1 MNLTC
6 IECQNDYDPRDTRF
20 LCDCGGLLDVRL
32 DLQGCTVSR
41 EVLDSRLAA
50 AALPGGSGV
59 WRYRELLPPIPDE
72 YIVSKDEGNTNLYTD
87 ARLNAWTGCDG
98 LHLKHEG
105 ENPTGSFKDRGMT
118 VGMSHARWTGARRVA
133 CASTGNTSASVSAYA
148 AAAGIQ
154 GLTFVPEGKLALGK
168 LAQTLGYGARTV
180 QVRGDFDDAM
190 KLVRQLA
197 NRDGIGLLNSLNPYR
212 LEGQKSIV
220 FEILQQLG
228 WNVPDWIVV
237 PGGNLGN
244 TSAFGKALQELQQVG
259 LIRKMP
265 RLAVIQAAGANPFYQ
280 AFQDDFRS
288 FTPVVADTLATAI
301 RIGNPVNYPKAVRSL
316 QWTDGVV
323 EQVTDD
329 EILEAKHRVDTVG
342 IGCEPASAA
351 SVAGTRKLV
360 SQGTIRA
367 DDEVVAILT
376 GHLLKDPD
384 AILQHRE
391 RFGITLETV
400 EPNLDAVTRLL
411 ER

>member
-6 IECQNDYDPRDTRF
+6 MECNSSYDPKDTRF

-32 DLQGCTVSR
+32 DLEGVAVSR
-41 EVLDSRLAA
+41 EVLDARLAG

-59 WRYRELLPPIPDE
+59 WRYRELLPSIPDE
-72 YIVSKDEGNTNLYTD
+72 HIVSKGEGNTNLYAD
-87 ARLNAWTGCDG
+87 KRLHAWTGCDG

-118 VGMSHARWTGARRVA
+118 VGMSHARWTGARSVA

-168 LAQTLGYGARTV
+168 LVQTMGYGARTV

-190 KLVRQLA
+190 RLVQQVA
-197 NRDGIGLLNSLNPYR
+197 GGGGVGLLNSLNPYR
-212 LEGQKSIV
+212 LEGQKSII
-220 FEILQQLG
+220 FEILQQLD
-228 WNVPDWIVV
+228 WSVPDWIVV

-244 TSAFGKALQELQQVG
+244 TSSFGKALHELRQVG
-259 LIRKMP
+259 LIKKMP

-280 AFQDDFRS
+280 AFRDGFRS
-288 FTPVVADTLATAI
+288 FTPVAADTVATAI

-316 QWTDGVV
+316 EWTDGVV
-323 EQVTDD
+323 EQVTDE
-329 EILEAKHRVDTVG
+329 EILEAKNRVDTVG

-351 SVAGTRKLV
+351 SLAGLRKLV
-360 SQGTIRA
+360 SRGTVRA
-367 DDEVVAILT
+367 GDGVVAVLT
-376 GHLLKDPD
+376 GHILKDPD
-384 AILQHRE
+384 SILDHQE
-391 RFGITLETV
+391 RFGISLETV
-400 EPNLDAVTRLL
+400 EPDIDAVTRLL
-411 ER
+411 GG

>member
-6 IECQNDYDPRDTRF
+6 MECNSTYDPKDTRF
-20 LCDCGGLLDVRL
+20 LCDCGGLLDVAL
-32 DLQGCTVSR
+32 DLQDAAVSR
-41 EVLDSRLAA
+41 ETLDARLAG

-72 YIVSKDEGNTNLYTD
+72 HIVSKDEGNTNLYTD
-87 ARLNAWTGCDG
+87 ARLSAWTGCDG

-118 VGMSHARWTGARRVA
+118 VGMSHARWTGARTVA

-148 AAAGIQ
+148 AAAGMH
-154 GLTFVPEGKLALGK
+154 GLTFVPEGQLALGK
-168 LAQTLGYGARTV
+168 LAQTMGYGARTV

-190 KLVRQLA
+190 KLVRQVA
-197 NRDGIGLLNSLNPYR
+197 ERGDVALLNSLNPYR

-220 FEILQQLG
+220 FEILQQLE
-228 WNVPDWIVV
+228 WSVPDWIVV

-244 TSAFGKALQELQQVG
+244 TSSFGKALRELQQVG
-259 LIRKMP
+259 LIQKMP

-280 AFQDDFRS
+280 AFRDGFRS
-288 FTPVVADTLATAI
+288 LTPVTADTVATAI

-316 QWTDGVV
+316 EWTDGVV

-329 EILEAKHRVDTVG
+329 EILEAKNRVDTVG

-360 SQGTIRA
+360 SQGTIRPG
-367 DDEVVAILT
+367 DQVVAILT
-376 GHLLKDPD
+376 GHILKDPD
-384 AILQHRE
+384 SILDHKE

-411 ER
+411 DG